1 MSVAEGL
8 VILDAYID
16 WCVSIF
22 SLTIWLFHSSSLHEL
37 GMVYTVQILNEVGCV
52 WRYWVYLLLDLV
64 MTTAYTIP
72 DVKPQEKKQCGESG
86 FIKEGNI
93 RSVVISSFCAAFFL
107 HLFPLTSSCRY
118 SRPGTIYIYIYVCVC
133 VCVCVYS
140 VLIWHVIGICLVGI
154 LLQVS

>member
-1 MSVAEGL
+1 
-8 VILDAYID
+8 
-16 WCVSIF
+16 
-22 SLTIWLFHSSSLHEL
+22 
-37 GMVYTVQILNEVGCV
+37 
-52 WRYWVYLLLDLV
+52 

-133 VCVCVYS
+133 VCVCVCIVCLYDMSLGS
-140 VLIWHVIGICLVGI
+140 VLLGYFYRFPSNEILEHFLVHVIIIKTSMGSISQGTDGFSFPMLY
-154 LLQVS
+154 LF